1 VASPLLRVFF
11 GFCLSHSFPG
21 GKTRREEKPSVFI
34 RFDVHAVKAGIN
46 LRGCGPLTTLS
57 FLEAAPA
64 AKRGGRF
71 PVYLHNFYRK
81 KSFTAENT
89 QKKFACPL
97 ITDLKRKAEL
107 NIFDKSVAKA

>member
-1 VASPLLRVFF
+1 MASPLLRVFF

-21 GKTRREEKPSVFI
+21 GKTRREEKPPVFI

-71 PVYLHNFYRK
+71 PVYLHNFLSQKIFYSGK
-81 KSFTAENT
+81 HS
-89 QKKFACPL
+89 KKFCL
-97 ITDLKRKAEL
+97 SVYYGLKK
-107 NIFDKSVAKA
+107 KG

>member
-1 VASPLLRVFF
+1 MAKAISSSFF
-11 GFCLSHSFPG
+11 GFCLSHTLPG
-21 GKTRREEKPSVFI
+21 GKTRRVRKPPVFI

-89 QKKFACPL
+89 QKNFACPL
-97 ITDLKRKAEL
+97 ITDLKRKDEL

>member
-1 VASPLLRVFF
+1 MASPLLRVFF

-21 GKTRREEKPSVFI
+21 GKTRREEKPPVFI
-34 RFDVHAVKAGIN
+34 RFDVHAVKAGIKRRPQQN
-46 LRGCGPLTTLS
+46 AG
-57 FLEAAPA
+57 AAS
-64 AKRGGRF
+64 RF
-71 PVYLHNFYRK
+71 IYTIFYRK

-89 QKKFACPL
+89 QKNFACPL

>member
-1 VASPLLRVFF
+1 MASPLVRVFF

-21 GKTRREEKPSVFI
+21 GKTRREEKPPVFI

-64 AKRGGRF
+64 ANAGAASRF
-71 PVYLHNFYRK
+71 IYTIFYRK

-89 QKKFACPL
+89 QKNFACPL
-97 ITDLKRKAEL
+97 ITDLKRKDEL